1 MNTEN
6 ENDKEKKFSSTLAYF
21 QRVINLFIYFSKV
34 KNSI

>member
-1 MNTEN
+1 MTTEN

-21 QRVINLFIYFSKV
+21 ERVNHLFIYFRKV